1 MALTLAQLQ
10 TPVTRDQVLQDILDE
25 LQVLGFNVTS
35 WQSGSVQRTLLTAV
49 AQTFASGTELVAAMV
64 DFAFNDTSTG
74 QGLTTFSD
82 SHYDNQR
89 VLVLATEGLVNLT
102 GGAVGP
108 PHTIVAG
115 DVVVQDPTSGETFE
129 NTTGG
134 VIPVSGTLT
143 GVTFKARTPGIN
155 GNVANDTIT
164 ELVTTFSG
172 VTSNNPDPGSG
183 TWITT
188 LGIDQEADAT
198 LRTRNT
204 TKWAVLNFA
213 APREAYVQ
221 LSLTADTDIT
231 RVTTDDSNP
240 RGPGTVD
247 VYIARA
253 TGVATAGDVT
263 QVQSGT
269 QDVSVDKKRT
279 VSADVLVI
287 AAAAQAITVTGTIHV
302 TTSLNDATKQA
313 EIEQAAIDY
322 INSLDIGGEI
332 LPPATT
338 GVVVFSELLG
348 AITAVTGVRSVA
360 LSAPTADVAISG
372 FSVATLAAP
381 SFVYVDI
388 D

>member
-1 MALTLAQLQ
+1 MPLTFAQLT
-10 TPVTRDQVLQDILDE
+10 TPVTRDQVLQDMLDE
-25 LQVLGFNVTS
+25 LQSLGFNVTS

-49 AQTFASGTELVAAMV
+49 AEVWSTATESVAFLATM
-64 DFAFNDTSTG
+64 AFNDTSETDA
-74 QGLTTFSD
+74 LTFFAD

-89 VLVLATEGLVNLT
+89 VTNLATEGLVVLT

-115 DVVVQDPTSGETFE
+115 DVVVRDPVSGETFE

-134 VIPVSGTLT
+134 VIPASGTLIP
-143 GVTFKARTPGIN
+143 TFKARTPGTN

-164 ELVTTFSG
+164 EMVTSFTG
-172 VTSNNPDPGSG
+172 VTANNPDPGSG

-188 LGIDQEADAT
+188 LGVDTEADAT

-221 LSLTADTDIT
+221 LALGADSDIT

-253 TGVATAGDVT
+253 AGIATGADVT
-263 QVQSGT
+263 TVQ
-269 QDVSVDKKRT
+269 DEIDDKRPVT
-279 VSADVLVI
+279 ADVLAI
-287 AAAAQAITVTGTIHV
+287 AAAAQAVVVTGTIHV

-313 EIEQAAIDY
+313 AIEQAAIDY
-322 INSLDIGGEI
+322 IDGLVIGGEI

-348 AITAVTGVRSVA
+348 AITAVAGVRSVA
-360 LSAPTADVAISG
+360 LTAPTVDVAVSG
-372 FSVATLAAP
+372 FSVATLASP
-381 SFVYVDI
+381 SFIYVNI